1 MTPNESNLINFQT
14 IEIAR
19 TECWFAYRRFQA
31 LAIASSISTG
41 QPLRVEINDPQ
52 TAIQVWSVIKQV
64 TGSRSEL
71 IDWLE
76 HCWEM
81 PVKN

>member
-1 MTPNESNLINFQT
+1 MIPDESSLINFQT
-14 IEIAR
+14 IEIDR
-19 TECWFAYRRFQA
+19 TACWSVYRRFQD
-31 LAIASSISTG
+31 LSIESFISTG
-41 QPLRVEINDPQ
+41 KPLQVKIDAPQ
-52 TAIQVWSVIKQV
+52 TAVQVWSVIKQV

-81 PVKN
+81 PVKR